1 MTEDI
6 SFRVRLGRY
15 EMGFAAIPTACAGF
29 FLSSWILMMFWG
41 IIAPKFNVET
51 IGYPMA
57 MLITIAIWLVIAP
70 LAAAI
75 AQKGKG
81 K

>member
-1 MTEDI
+1 
-6 SFRVRLGRY
+6 
-15 EMGFAAIPTACAGF
+15 MGFFSIPAACAGF

-41 IIAPKFNVET
+41 IIAPDFGVKN
-51 IGYPMA
+51 IDYPMA

-75 AQKGKG
+75 SKKGG
-81 K
+81 WG